1 MKLIVGLG
9 NPGGAFKN
17 TYHNLGFEVIDKL
30 ATKLGVT
37 INKSK
42 GNAMYTQ
49 TKFEDEILF
58 LVKPLTY
65 MNLSGQAVKSFASF
79 YKIPPQN
86 IIVICDDIDLPKG
99 TARFRENGSGGT
111 HNGLKN
117 IVYELKS
124 TDFRRVKIGAGFD
137 HSIDLK
143 DYVLGKID
151 EESRAL
157 IEPSFD
163 VAIDKI
169 LNEIKRKN

>member
-9 NPGGAFKN
+9 NPGKEFTN
-17 TYHNLGFEVIDKL
+17 TYHNLGFEVIEKL
-30 ATKLGVT
+30 ATKLGVS

-49 TKFEDEILF
+49 AKYQDEILF
-58 LVKPLTY
+58 LIKPLTY
-65 MNLSGQAVKSFASF
+65 MNLSGQAVKYFSNF
-79 YKIPPQN
+79 YKIYPQD

-99 TARFRENGSGGT
+99 TAKFRENGSGGT

-117 IVYELKS
+117 IVFELKS
-124 TDFRRVKIGAGFD
+124 QDFRRVKIGAGYD

-157 IEPSFD
+157 IEPCFEI
-163 VAIDKI
+163 AIEKI
-169 LNEIKRKN
+169 LNEVKRKR